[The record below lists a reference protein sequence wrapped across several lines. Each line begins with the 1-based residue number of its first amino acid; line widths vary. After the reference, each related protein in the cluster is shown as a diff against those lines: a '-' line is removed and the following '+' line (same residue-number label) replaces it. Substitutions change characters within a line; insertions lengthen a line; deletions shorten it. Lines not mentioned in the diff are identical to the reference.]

1 MSWSVPTEVK
11 YRFMDESHSG
21 HLRLPGLIAIGGG
34 IGAGKSVVCRILCAM
49 GYEVYDC
56 DSRARILMNGN
67 QRILAGIEKEICPSA
82 ITVDNDGIKSICR
95 PVLAEAVF
103 ADRNLLEALNRLVH
117 GEVRDDIR
125 HWYSVSIKAGVKKPL
140 FVESAIVV
148 ESGID
153 FMVDAIWEVV
163 APEKVRIARVGRRD
177 GLDEARIRAEL
188 RLRKKNMATAHC
200 PVATIENDGVSA
212 VMPHLLHLLGGFSC
226 R

>member
-1 MSWSVPTEVK
+1 MLEGVELLIEGEIFVARFPLRSLVFFKEFESKSGDSRVMVLANLGAKEVDFALTGK
-11 YRFMDESHSG
+11 DKPVVQGMVDYFS
-21 HLRLPGLIAIGGG
+21 
-34 IGAGKSVVCRILCAM
+34 GKSAQFPTQLKPGEYR
-49 GYEVYDC
+49 
-56 DSRARILMNGN
+56 
-67 QRILAGIEKEICPSA
+67 
-82 ITVDNDGIKSICR
+82 
-95 PVLAEAVF
+95 VF

-125 HWYSVSIKAGVKKPL
+125 RWYSAFINAGVKRPL

-177 GLDEARIRAEL
+177 GLDEARIRARIEAQ
-188 RLRKKNMATAHC
+188 KKNMATAHC

-212 VMPHLLHLLGGFSC
+212 VMPQVLHLLGGF
-226 R
+226 

>member
-1 MSWSVPTEVK
+1 
-11 YRFMDESHSG
+11 MDESHSR

-34 IGAGKSVVCRILCAM
+34 IGAGKSVVCRILRAM

-67 QRILAGIEKEICPSA
+67 ERILAEIEKDICPSA
-82 ITVDNDGIKSICR
+82 ITVDNDGSKSICR

-125 HWYSVSIKAGVKKPL
+125 RWYSAFINAGVKMPL

-153 FMVDAIWEVV
+153 FMVEAIWEVV
-163 APEKVRIARVGRRD
+163 APESVRIARVGRRD
-177 GLDEARIRAEL
+177 GLDEARIRARIEAQ
-188 RLRKKNMATAHC
+188 KKNMATAHC
-200 PVATIENDGVSA
+200 PVATIENDEVSA
-212 VMPHLLHLLGGFSC
+212 VMPRLLHLLGDFSC
-226 R
+226 RLNHR

>member
-1 MSWSVPTEVK
+1 
-11 YRFMDESHSG
+11 MDESHSG
-21 HLRLPGLIAIGGG
+21 YLRLPGLIAIGGG
-34 IGAGKSVVCRILCAM
+34 IGAGKSVVCRILRAM

-56 DSRARILMNGN
+56 DSRARRLMDESE
-67 QRILAGIEKEICPSA
+67 QILAGIEKHICPSA
-82 ITVDNDGIKSICR
+82 ISTGSDGRKSICR

-125 HWYSVSIKAGVKKPL
+125 RWYLAFINAGVKKTL

-163 APEKVRIARVGRRD
+163 APEKVRIDRVGRRD
-177 GLDEARIRAEL
+177 GLDEARIRARIEAQ
-188 RLRKKNMATAHC
+188 KKNMATAHC

-212 VMPHLLHLLGGFSC
+212 VMPQVLHLLGAFSC